1 MISDTYYQLT
11 YFKYVTYFKETR
23 LFEKYVFI
31 ARVVVITESANIA
44 KKNKKHCSYSFCPL
58 I

>member
-31 ARVVVITESANIA
+31 ARVVVVTESANIA
-44 KKNKKHCSYSFCPL
+44 KKTKNIAVIHPVH
-58 I
+58 